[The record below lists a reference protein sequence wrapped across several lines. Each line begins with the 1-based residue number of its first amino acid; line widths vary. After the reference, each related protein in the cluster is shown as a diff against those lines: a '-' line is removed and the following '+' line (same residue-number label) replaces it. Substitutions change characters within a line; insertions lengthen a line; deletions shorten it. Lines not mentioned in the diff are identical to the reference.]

1 MRMTALQ
8 IGRQGKIHKTVAT
21 ISTCAGYTR
30 DKRATLRQRVQIC
43 LLLRFRYKIFLLKNN
58 AFPDELRYI
67 QSRAEGEIRL
77 IRRFISQ
84 CFFAG
89 IFLSAWT
96 ALAGTESYDYK
107 QAPPPPPPSWCETPP
122 TFEIRVGAPGWLA
135 GISGDT
141 GVLGLVDS
149 TDITFS
155 EVLRHLTHVPIVLSA
170 EFRYQRWE
178 LFGDG
183 QYMEVGASATL
194 PGLLFTN
201 ANLHLKDG
209 LAEAFLGYRLIN
221 CDKAAL
227 SLFAGARY
235 NYEGVNLSIFNNGD
249 ARLVILRQLL
259 GIRNKLAVSGSTDWV
274 DPVIGVRGKVRIWKA
289 TSLYAEGDIG
299 GFDVNSDSAFDIH
312 RQGRT
317 LVKTPIS
324 SEDWS
329 YQLQGGFEFQVSRWF
344 WTQVGWRW
352 LRTDFVSGG
361 FTNKTDLNGPFVQ
374 GGVNF

>member
-1 MRMTALQ
+1 M
-8 IGRQGKIHKTVAT
+8 KYWAT
-21 ISTCAGYTR
+21 
-30 DKRATLRQRVQIC
+30 DKSVC
-43 LLLRFRYKIFLLKNN
+43 LLLVVILLSSSTIL
-58 AFPDELRYI
+58 FGGPEP
-67 QSRAEGEIRL
+67 
-77 IRRFISQ
+77 
-84 CFFAG
+84 
-89 IFLSAWT
+89 
-96 ALAGTESYDYK
+96 LAADGKDYSK
-107 QAPPPPPPSWCETPP
+107 EVVPVEKSWCETPP
-122 TFEIRVGAPGWLA
+122 PWEIRIGAPGWLA
-135 GISGDT
+135 GISGES
-141 GVLGLVDS
+141 GVLGIVDS
-149 TDITFS
+149 ADVSFS
-155 EVLRHLTHVPIVLSA
+155 QLFRHLTHVPIVLSA
-170 EFRYQRWE
+170 DLRYQRWE

-227 SLFAGARY
+227 SFFAGARY
-235 NYEGVNLSIFNNGD
+235 NYEGVNLSIFDNGD
-249 ARLVILRQLL
+249 ARLPILRRLL
-259 GIRNKLAVSGSTDWV
+259 GLPKKLDAEGSIDWV
-274 DPVIGVRGKVRIWKA
+274 DPVIGTRGKVRIWKA

-299 GFDVNSDSAFDIH
+299 GFDANSDSAFEIN

-317 LVKTPIS
+317 LVKRPIS

-329 YQLQGGFEFQVSRWF
+329 YQLQGGLEFQVSRWF
-344 WTQVGWRW
+344 WAQLGWRW

>member
-1 MRMTALQ
+1 V
-8 IGRQGKIHKTVAT
+8 KK
-21 ISTCAGYTR
+21 
-30 DKRATLRQRVQIC
+30 
-43 LLLRFRYKIFLLKNN
+43 
-58 AFPDELRYI
+58 
-67 QSRAEGEIRL
+67 
-77 IRRFISQ
+77 
-84 CFFAG
+84 
-89 IFLSAWT
+89 
-96 ALAGTESYDYK
+96 
-107 QAPPPPPPSWCETPP
+107 SWCETPSLW
-122 TFEIRVGAPGWLA
+122 EIRIGAPGWLA
-135 GISGDT
+135 GVSGES
-141 GVLGLVDS
+141 GVKGVVASSDVSFDQLL
-149 TDITFS
+149 T
-155 EVLRHLTHVPIVLSA
+155 HLTHVPIVLSA
-170 EFRYQRWE
+170 DIRYRRWE
-178 LFGDG
+178 IFGDG
-183 QYMEVGASATL
+183 QYMEVGSSATL

-201 ANLHLKDG
+201 ANFHLKTG
-209 LAEAFLGYRLIN
+209 LAEGFVGYRLIN

-235 NYEGVNLSIFNNGD
+235 SYQGGDLSIFNNGD

-259 GIRNKLAVSGSTDWV
+259 GIRNKLAFSGSTDWV
-274 DPVIGVRGKVRIWKA
+274 DPVIGARGKVRIWKA

-299 GFDVNSDSAFDIH
+299 GFDANSDSAFDIH